1 MWYQDWNCE
10 RGPEPSAARVT
21 SLSGSIVPSTA
32 GVSVKDMAV
41 GEDWVSARIGKLEES
56 CGLEPRGMGFREQ
69 ERDSHV
75 EERGNGGAFRTVSG
89 PCLDPV
95 WRDRRPASGSVRLSS
110 HRAQTRSIWGKW
122 FRLGEMMPGW
132 RLSGATQAA

>member
-1 MWYQDWNCE
+1 MLRKE
-10 RGPEPSAARVT
+10 VLAGHLGPY
-21 SLSGSIVPSTA
+21 L
-32 GVSVKDMAV
+32 D
-41 GEDWVSARIGKLEES
+41 RIWTL
-56 CGLEPRGMGFREQ
+56 
-69 ERDSHV
+69 
-75 EERGNGGAFRTVSG
+75 SG